1 MKIED
6 FARKFPHKIAEL
18 KQFAS
23 GEDVKDIV
31 GVEAVNHFK
40 DSFRNEGFTDETLN
54 PWKDVKRRDPA
65 SPWYG
70 HSGQTGRFSAE
81 RTTAKILTGETRELQ
96 NSITYT
102 RIPGGARIRSD
113 KPYAAVHQF
122 GGMAKIY
129 GKKQFNMTPRPFIG
143 KSAVLNNKIKEK
155 IKREFKRIL
164 SSFK

>member
-6 FARKFPHKIAEL
+6 FARQFPHKIKEL
-18 KQFAS
+18 TDYVNS
-23 GEDVKDIV
+23 EEIKDII

-40 DSFRNEGFTDETLN
+40 GSFDNEGFTDETLN
-54 PWKDVKRRDPA
+54 PWKDVERRDPD

-70 HSGQTGRFSAE
+70 HSGQTGKVSEARKTSP
-81 RTTAKILTGETRELQ
+81 ILTGETRELQ
-96 NSITYT
+96 NSITYE
-102 RIPGGARIRSD
+102 RIPGGARVQSD

-129 GKKQFNMTPRPFIG
+129 GKKQFSMTPRPFIG
-143 KSAVLNNKIKEK
+143 KSVQLVDKIKEK

-164 SSFK
+164 QHNK